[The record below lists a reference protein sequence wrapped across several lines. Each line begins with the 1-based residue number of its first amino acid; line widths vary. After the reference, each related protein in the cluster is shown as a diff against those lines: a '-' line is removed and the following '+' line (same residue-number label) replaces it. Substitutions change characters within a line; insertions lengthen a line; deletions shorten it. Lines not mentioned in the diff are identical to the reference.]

1 MGVKILKKTF
11 SSLASHYYLRNDYK
25 YNYVIKTINV
35 NIQTLKLGH
44 LFKIINGFSASTQ
57 DYTEEKTIYPFV
69 RIGELSNQDG
79 INEKKIIYL
88 KEETQ
93 IAKYKILQE
102 YDFILATIGATI
114 GKVNCVTE
122 NIVGGTASNNT
133 VILRPNKLCK
143 ELFMYDFLEFLLQS
157 EYIQKQFFA
166 YRSQKSQPN
175 LQLYDIRNVIIPV
188 VSKETQKNIKRN
200 IKPIENSIKELKKQ
214 SRTTKEIINTILN
227 IELNLNSAKL
237 EALKNEKIN
246 YLSLYNFTNNK
257 DLRCSCKFHSKSAR
271 FVMKELTSITCKKI
285 KDFISEPIVLGES
298 ISPSDYDENGTYK
311 YLSMASIKT
320 WEFNEEN
327 AQSVSDLYFTNSI
340 KKVQKDDIIIA
351 RSGEGTI
358 GKVAII
364 NNEVD
369 AIFCDFTMRI
379 RLKDYNPLFAYYY
392 FRTDYF
398 QELIYG
404 YKKGLGNNTN
414 IFPNQIQEF
423 PIPDVSLEKQ
433 NEIVLKIKSEIDKQ
447 NEIENE
453 IHNLRNTIH
462 KIINE
467 SIM

>member
-1 MGVKILKKTF
+1 
-11 SSLASHYYLRNDYK
+11 
-25 YNYVIKTINV
+25 
-35 NIQTLKLGH
+35 
-44 LFKIINGFSASTQ
+44 
-57 DYTEEKTIYPFV
+57 
-69 RIGELSNQDG
+69 
-79 INEKKIIYL
+79 
-88 KEETQ
+88 
-93 IAKYKILQE
+93 
-102 YDFILATIGATI
+102 
-114 GKVNCVTE
+114 
-122 NIVGGTASNNT
+122 
-133 VILRPNKLCK
+133 
-143 ELFMYDFLEFLLQS
+143 
-157 EYIQKQFFA
+157 
-166 YRSQKSQPN
+166 
-175 LQLYDIRNVIIPV
+175 
-188 VSKETQKNIKRN
+188 
-200 IKPIENSIKELKKQ
+200 
-214 SRTTKEIINTILN
+214 
-227 IELNLNSAKL
+227 
-237 EALKNEKIN
+237 
-246 YLSLYNFTNNK
+246 
-257 DLRCSCKFHSKSAR
+257 
-271 FVMKELTSITCKKI
+271 MKELTSITCKKI